1 MALQLSAR
9 ARLLNNERNIKP
21 NIILEIEGLPYL
33 YSAIDTLELA
43 RFGENGIYF
52 GQPGLVFGG
61 AVTDENIKP
70 YISLSGSGS
79 TINQQLEQDKGSSQS
94 VSSLKI
100 ELLDKN
106 GEITKIIS
114 PGFVLDEILSKRAK
128 VWFNYGEGLHPE
140 DSVIILKGIVS
151 EVSSKAATIAFTI
164 SHPEQQKR
172 QKLFIKQ
179 TTKLSAIVSPGDTTV
194 SVLSTN
200 GFISSN
206 DTNLKS
212 YIKINDELI
221 QAPTKSST
229 QFTGLTRGQLGTS
242 AASHGIGDEV
252 ATFYSLQGSAIEL
265 ALKLMLSQPY
275 EFTTTTIKHIGAKGP
290 LDLNPKVIFFTY
302 PNTQTKYGLVVGDKI
317 NVTGSLIGGNNLNGL
332 VITGFGQNDLGSFVT
347 VDQDLFLEFDSP
359 ATVTFVSKY
368 ATMAE
373 GLGMLIDDVD
383 VARHEEMILRFAS
396 NIPEYTFYL
405 EDEIDGKEFLSKEIY
420 FPANFYSLPRQA
432 SASVGL
438 TLPPIADQE
447 IKKLDESTVVD
458 PGDISPT
465 RSVNQGFYNSVIYKY
480 DKAILEDKFLT
491 GQVVYS
497 ADAQSRFKAI
507 RNKPLIVESKGMR
520 PSPQNDTILRTNS
533 QRLLDR
539 YQFAAQRISG
549 LKTLFKTGYPI
560 DVGDTVVFGSSA
572 LKVSDIDT
580 GNRDTQ
586 PQLYEVVNKSLNIKT
601 GDVSLDL
608 LSTGFEIDGRYGVI
622 APSSYTDSGSTVDS
636 IVVKDSF
643 STAFPNKERD
653 KWQSSI
659 GLKIAVH
666 SQDWSFYEEVTLTGF
681 EPSNDYRM
689 LVSPSLS
696 LAPPADYIVDISQ
709 YAAGTDPREEAIHK
723 LLYAHFN
730 PQIEI
735 VSGASTTIFDVGP
748 GDVGKIFVGSIIKV
762 HNEDFTND
770 SPEVLVN
777 DITGNTIT
785 VNGSLGFVPSAGE
798 FIELVGFP
806 DKGLPYRI
814 L

>member
-1 MALQLSAR
+1 MALELSAR
-9 ARLLNNERNIKP
+9 ARLLNAQRNISP
-21 NIILEIEGLPYL
+21 NIILEIEGLPNL
-33 YSAIDTLELA
+33 YSALDTLEYA
-43 RFGENGIYF
+43 RFGENHIYF

-61 AVTDENIKP
+61 SVADETIKP

-114 PGFVLDEILSKRAK
+114 PGFVLDEILSKKAI
-128 VWFNYGEGLHPE
+128 VYFNYGDGLHPE
-140 DSVIILKGIVS
+140 DSVIILKGIIS

-164 SHPEQQKR
+164 AHPEQQKR

-179 TTKLSAIVSPGDTTV
+179 TSKLSAIVSPGDTTV
-194 SVLSTN
+194 SVLTTN

-206 DTNLKS
+206 DANLKS
-212 YIKINDELI
+212 YIKINDEII

-229 QFTGLTRGQLGTS
+229 QFTGLTRGQLGTV
-242 AASHGIGDEV
+242 AASHAIGDEV
-252 ATFYSLQGSAIEL
+252 STFYSLQGTAIEL
-265 ALKLMLSQPY
+265 ALKLMLSQPFEY
-275 EFTTTTIKHIGAKGP
+275 ATTSINNIGAKGP
-290 LDLNPKVIFFTY
+290 TDLDPRVIFFSY
-302 PNTQTKYGLVVGDKI
+302 PNTQRKYGLVVGDKVNI
-317 NVTGSLIGGNNLNGL
+317 SGSLIGGNNISGL
-332 VITGFGQNDLGSFVT
+332 FITGFGQNDLGSWVS
-347 VDQDLFLEFDSP
+347 VNQDLSLEFGSP
-359 ATVTFVSKY
+359 ATVAFVSKY

-373 GLGMLIDDVD
+373 GLGMSIDDVD
-383 VARHEEMILRFAS
+383 VARHEQMVERFSA
-396 NIPEYTFYL
+396 NIPDYTFYL

-447 IKKLDESTVVD
+447 IRILDENTVVD
-458 PGDISPT
+458 PGEISPT

-480 DKAILEDKFLT
+480 DKALLEDKFLT
-491 GQVVYS
+491 GSVTFS
-497 ADAQSRFKAI
+497 ADSQSRFKAI
-507 RNKPLIVESKGMR
+507 RNKPLIIESKGLR
-520 PSPQNDTILRTNS
+520 PSNQNDAILRTNS

-539 YQFAAQRISG
+539 YQFAAQKISG

-560 DVGDTVVFGSSA
+560 DVGDTVVFGSAA
-572 LKVSDIDT
+572 LKVSDILE

-622 APSSYTDSGSTVDS
+622 APSSYVDTGSTVDS
-636 IVVKDSF
+636 IVIKDSF
-643 STAFPNKERD
+643 STTFPNKEKD
-653 KWQSSI
+653 KWSSSI
-659 GLKIAVH
+659 GLRIAVH

-696 LAPPADYIVDISQ
+696 IAPPADYIVDISQ
-709 YAAGTDPREEAIHK
+709 YPSSTDAREEAIHK

-735 VSGASTTIFDVGP
+735 VSGASTTVFDVGA
-748 GDVGKIFVGSIIKV
+748 GDVGKIFVGSIVRI
-762 HNEDFTND
+762 HNDDFTND

-785 VNGSLGFVPSAGE
+785 VDGSLGFVPSAGE
-798 FIELVGFP
+798 FIELIGFP
-806 DKGLPYRI
+806 DKALPYRV